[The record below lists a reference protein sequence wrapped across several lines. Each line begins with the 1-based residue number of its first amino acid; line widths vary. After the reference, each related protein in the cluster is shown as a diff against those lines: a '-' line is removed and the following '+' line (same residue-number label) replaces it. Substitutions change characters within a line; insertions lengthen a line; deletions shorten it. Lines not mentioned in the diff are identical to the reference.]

1 MISLRAATPDD
12 APAILAIY
20 APYVVTNAVSFESS
34 PPAPKEM
41 RARIKAAGDAYPW
54 IVAVDDESGLVLG
67 YAFAKP
73 LRPGPAYRFAVE
85 TACYVAGELEGQGI
99 RRSLYQSLLATLTEQ
114 NYTQAIS
121 TLTMP
126 NDKAIVLHEAIGF
139 KRAGVYRE
147 VTFKNGQWI
156 DVGMWQR
163 SLLEP
168 GTPPEEPKGFSEVGV
183 VRG

>member
-1 MISLRAATPDD
+1 MITLRAANTDD
-12 APAILAIY
+12 AAAILSIY
-20 APYVVTNAVSFESS
+20 SPYVVTNADSFETT
-34 PPAPKEM
+34 PPALREM
-41 RARIKAAGDAYPW
+41 RARIRGAGDALPW
-54 IVAVDDESGLVLG
+54 IVAEDEESKLVLG

-73 LRPGPAYRFAVE
+73 TRPGPAYRFAVE

-114 NYTQAIS
+114 NFTQAIS
-121 TLTMP
+121 ALTMP

-147 VTFKNGQWI
+147 VAFKNGQWI
-156 DVGMWQR
+156 DVGLWQKTL
-163 SLLEP
+163 SEP
-168 GTPPEEPKGFSEVGV
+168 NTPPKEPRPFSDVGV

>member
-1 MISLRAATPDD
+1 MINLRAATTDD
-12 APAILAIY
+12 AAAILAIY
-20 APYVVTNAVSFESS
+20 SPYVVTNAVSFEST
-34 PPAPKEM
+34 PPPLKDM
-41 RARIKAAGDAYPW
+41 RARIRAAGDALPW
-54 IVAVDDESGLVLG
+54 IVAVDEESDLVLG

-73 LRPGPAYRFAVE
+73 TRPGPAYRFAVE

-99 RRSLYQSLLATLTEQ
+99 RRTLYMALLATLTEQ

-147 VTFKNGQWI
+147 VAFKNGQWI
-156 DVGMWQR
+156 DVGLWQR
-163 SLLEP
+163 TLAEP
-168 GTPPEEPKGFSEVGV
+168 NTPPDEPQPFSAVGV
-183 VRG
+183 VRA

>member
-1 MISLRAATPDD
+1 MINLRAATVDD
-12 APAILAIY
+12 AAAILAIY
-20 APYVVTNAVSFESS
+20 APYVVTNAVSFEST
-34 PPAPKEM
+34 PPPLKDM
-41 RARIKAAGDAYPW
+41 RARIKAAGDVFPW
-54 IVAVDDESGLVLG
+54 LVACDAESGLVLG
-67 YAFAKP
+67 YAYAKP
-73 LRPGPAYRFAVE
+73 FRPGTAYRFACE

-99 RRSLYQSLLATLTEQ
+99 RRTLYQSLLATLTEQ

-147 VTFKNGQWI
+147 ISFKNGQWI
-156 DVGMWQR
+156 DVGLWQR
-163 SLLEP
+163 SLSEP
-168 GTPPEEPKGFSEVGV
+168 NTPPDEVKPLSEVGV